1 MARGTRLDADAI
13 WQRVGLLL
21 LSGFLLVVLAL
32 PLATLLERGFRNRD
46 GVFIGLGNFVRYF
59 ETPSLVASGWNTV
72 WVAALTTA
80 IVVPLAF
87 AYAYAITR
95 TTMPGKGLFRAI
107 GLIPILAPSLLPA
120 ISLIYLFGNQGFAR
134 WMLGDEPVYGAIGI
148 VIAQVFYCFPHA
160 FLILSTALAIADRR
174 HYEAAEALG
183 AGRLRMFLT
192 VTLPGVKYGATS
204 AAFVVFTLVATDFGI
219 PKVIGGRFN
228 VLATDV
234 YKQVV
239 GQQNFETGAV
249 VGMILLLPAALAFAV
264 DRWVARR
271 QVALL
276 TARAVP
282 FEPQKSKLRDGLLLV
297 FCSVV
302 GAAIVGMLAIAV
314 WASFITYWP
323 YNLSLTLRNY
333 DFASFDASGWAAYR
347 NSLMMAV
354 TAATLGTAIV
364 VAGAWLTEKTR
375 DAGLLRGAVHL
386 LAMLPLAVPGLV
398 LGIAYIFFFNAR
410 GNPLGFLYGSILLL
424 ALNTVAHFYTVAHLT
439 ALQALKQM
447 DPEFESVSASLKV
460 SVWRTF
466 ARVTLP
472 VIAPAVLDVWIYL
485 FVNAMTTVS
494 AVVFLYGPF
503 TKLASVSIVNVE
515 EAGFTAAAAA
525 LGCVIVATSAAA
537 KLLQALL
544 SAALLK
550 RTQAWRTR

>member
-1 MARGTRLDADAI
+1 
-13 WQRVGLLL
+13 
-21 LSGFLLVVLAL
+21 
-32 PLATLLERGFRNRD
+32 
-46 GVFIGLGNFVRYF
+46 
-59 ETPSLVASGWNTV
+59 
-72 WVAALTTA
+72 
-80 IVVPLAF
+80 
-87 AYAYAITR
+87 
-95 TTMPGKGLFRAI
+95 
-107 GLIPILAPSLLPA
+107 
-120 ISLIYLFGNQGFAR
+120 
-134 WMLGDEPVYGAIGI
+134 
-148 VIAQVFYCFPHA
+148 
-160 FLILSTALAIADRR
+160 
-174 HYEAAEALG
+174 
-183 AGRLRMFLT
+183 
-192 VTLPGVKYGATS
+192 
-204 AAFVVFTLVATDFGI
+204 
-219 PKVIGGRFN
+219 
-228 VLATDV
+228 
-234 YKQVV
+234 
-239 GQQNFETGAV
+239 
-249 VGMILLLPAALAFAV
+249 
-264 DRWVARR
+264 
-271 QVALL
+271 
-276 TARAVP
+276 VP
-282 FEPQKSKLRDGLLLV
+282 FEPQKAPLRDGVLLV
-297 FCSVV
+297 FCGIV
-302 GAAIVGMLAIAV
+302 GAAIVGMLAIAI

-333 DFASFDASGWAAYR
+333 DFANFDASGWAAYR

-354 TAATLGTAIV
+354 TAATLGTAVV

-375 DAGLLRGAVHL
+375 GAGLLRGAVHL

-398 LGIAYIFFFNAR
+398 LVNAR

-460 SVWRTF
+460 SVWSTF

-537 KLLQALL
+537 KLVQALL

-550 RTQAWRTR
+550 RTQAWRNR